1 MPKFVFQL
9 DGVLRQRTHV
19 EQQRKRELATVQT
32 QMAVLDAEL
41 RALDGSVRAAEEDL
55 RQNRLVGRIDLAFLA
70 AHRRY
75 AFAMQRK
82 AMGIAQKMS
91 GVQIQLDKAQRNLAE
106 AAKQKKILGKL
117 RERRFARWREEVER
131 RDLLEMDEI
140 AMRLGHHQIG
150 DAELGDAELGDA
162 EIGDADLGAA

>member
-9 DGVLRQRTHV
+9 EGVLRQRTHV
-19 EQQRKRELATVQT
+19 EQQRQRELAVVQT
-32 QMAVLDAEL
+32 QMAGLDAEL
-41 RALDGSVRAAEEDL
+41 RALDASVRAAEDDL

-82 AMGIAQKMS
+82 AMGVAQKMA
-91 GVQIQLDKAQRNLAE
+91 GVQIQLEKAQRNLAE

-117 RERRFARWREEVER
+117 RERRFARWREEIER
-131 RDLLEMDEI
+131 RDLVEMDEI
-140 AMRLGHHQIG
+140 AMRLSHH
-150 DAELGDAELGDA
+150 EV
-162 EIGDADLGAA
+162 GDADAGAA

>member
-19 EQQRKRELATVQT
+19 EQQRKRELAAVQT
-32 QMAVLDAEL
+32 QMAALDAEL
-41 RALDGSVRAAEEDL
+41 RALDASVRAAEDDL

-82 AMGIAQKMS
+82 AMGVAQKMA
-91 GVQIQLDKAQRNLAE
+91 GVQVQLDKAQRNLAE

-117 RERRFARWREEVER
+117 RERRFARWREEIER
-131 RDLLEMDEI
+131 RDLVEMDEI
-140 AMRLGHHQIG
+140 AMRLGHGEIG
-150 DAELGDAELGDA
+150 NA
-162 EIGDADLGAA
+162 EIGEADMGAV

>member
-1 MPKFVFQL
+1 MAKFVFKL

-19 EQQRKRELATVQT
+19 EQQRKREQATIQS
-32 QMAVLDAEL
+32 QMAALDAEL
-41 RALDGSVRAAEEDL
+41 RALDGSVRASEQDL

-82 AMGIAQKMS
+82 AMGIAQKMA

-106 AAKQKKILGKL
+106 ASKQRKILEKL
-117 RERRFARWREEVER
+117 RERQFARWHEQLER
-131 RDLLEMDEI
+131 RDLAEMDEI
-140 AMRLGHHQIG
+140 AMRLSHQQIG
-150 DAELGDAELGDA
+150 
-162 EIGDADLGAA
+162 GANVGAP